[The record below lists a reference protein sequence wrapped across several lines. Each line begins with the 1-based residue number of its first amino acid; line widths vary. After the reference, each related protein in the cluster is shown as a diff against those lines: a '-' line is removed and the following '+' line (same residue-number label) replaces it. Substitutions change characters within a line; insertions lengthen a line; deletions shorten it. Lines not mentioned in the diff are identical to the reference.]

1 MRKYILAALLLI
13 PFIANSQQVTTL
25 KFADFS
31 PDREFIFNNVIKPF
45 ANEVEKATNGS
56 LKIELYPNGALGRAP
71 AQQAQLVL
79 DGVADIAFVV
89 PPFTPGRF
97 PDTGTIELPGLF
109 KNFAEATT
117 VFTRMVNSGLIR
129 DYNNYVILA
138 AWTTPPFSIHGTKP
152 IKTINDLRGKKIRAS
167 GTMQNDTLKALGA
180 VAVAIPPTEV
190 PEAIARRT
198 IDATTSQP
206 AVIYDFGYDRV
217 THDDY
222 FIRLGVVPLVVLMN
236 KAKFNSL
243 SPAQQDALRSHG
255 LKWAEKIYI
264 DKYSKYENE
273 LVSRMRSDPRR
284 TVVFPSVDDENVADR
299 AFQETIKEWIKQR
312 PGNQNLYVAAEKEL
326 KQFRAEK

>member
-1 MRKYILAALLLI
+1 MQKYILAALLLF

-31 PDREFIFNNVIKPF
+31 PDREFIFSNVIKPF
-45 ANEVEKATNGS
+45 ADEVEKATNGT

-97 PDTGTIELPGLF
+97 PDTGVIELPGLF
-109 KNFAEATT
+109 KNFAEATA
-117 VFTRMVNSGLIR
+117 VFTRMVNSGIIR

-138 AWTTPPFSIHGTKP
+138 AWTTPPFSIHGTKS
-152 IKTINDLRGKKIRAS
+152 IKTIDDLKGKKIRAS

-190 PEAIARRT
+190 PEAIARKT

-217 THDDY
+217 TRDDY

-243 SPAQQDALRSHG
+243 SPIQQDALRSHG

-264 DKYSKYENE
+264 ERYSKYENE
-273 LVSRMRSDPRR
+273 LVSRMRADPRR
-284 TVVFPSVDDENVADR
+284 TVVFPSADDEKVADR
-299 AFQETIKEWIKQR
+299 AFQETIKNWIKQR
-312 PGNQNLYVAAEKEL
+312 PENQDLYTAAEKEL